1 MVGAKLDRA
10 AARAIAI
17 ACVALPM
24 LVSSSS
30 GAFSS
35 VDSPVDTVDTMTAAR
50 QVKSWH
56 YQLQNID
63 PSAIA
68 RSSADMVVIDY
79 SGENGPFSRA
89 QVEQMRRKPDGS
101 RRVVLAYMSIGEAES
116 YRWYWAQRS
125 PAWLGLENPQWPG
138 NYGVRFWHPDWQAI
152 IFEYTDKILAAGFDG
167 VYLDKVDEF
176 EELGHRDEMVEF
188 VDRIAGRAKS
198 QRPDFLIVSQN
209 GDELIAD
216 PKFRRAI
223 DAFAREDLLYGEN
236 VDGERNEAGGIRD
249 NVERLKSL
257 TAEGKPVFVVE
268 YPRDDEQ
275 ARTARREIAEHNFIG
290 LVARRALDQPHMD
303 QN

>member
-1 MVGAKLDRA
+1 MVGAKLDWA

-17 ACVALPM
+17 AGVTLQV
-24 LVSSSS
+24 LVFGAS
-30 GAFSS
+30 GALGSAETAS
-35 VDSPVDTVDTMTAAR
+35 DSAAAAR

-68 RSSADMVVIDY
+68 KSSADMVVIDY
-79 SGENGPFSRA
+79 SGEDGPFTRA
-89 QVEQMRRKPDGS
+89 QVELMRRKPDGS

-116 YRWYWAQRS
+116 YRWYWARRA
-125 PAWLGLENPQWPG
+125 PTWLGPENPQWRG

-176 EELGHRDEMVEF
+176 EELGHHDEMVEF
-188 VDRIAGRAKS
+188 VDRIKERAKS
-198 QRPDFLIVSQN
+198 QRPDFLVVSQN

-223 DAFAREDLLYGEN
+223 DAFAREDLLYGESA
-236 VDGERNEAGGIRD
+236 DGERNDAGSIRD
-249 NVERLKSL
+249 SIERLKSL

-268 YPRDDEQ
+268 YPRDDDQ
-275 ARTARREIAEHNFIG
+275 AQTARREIAEHNFIG
-290 LVARRALDQPHMD
+290 LVARRALDQPHTD
-303 QN
+303 